1 MEREKVI
8 IVKNL
13 YKSFLD
19 KHVLRGIND
28 AASGENLG
36 IMKSGIGK
44 SVLTKC
50 IVRLI
55 KNLTQERLMCGNDV
69 LRCNDRTE

>member
-8 IVKNL
+8 IVRNL

-19 KHVLRGIND
+19 KHVLRGINLTLHR
-28 AASGENLG
+28 GENLG
-36 IMKSGIGK
+36 IMGKSGIGK

-55 KNLTQERLMCGNDV
+55 EPDAGEINGLGTDV
-69 LRCNDRTE
+69 LRCN